1 ASCHSRLRDEF
12 LNREVFA
19 SALEAKVLGQQHR
32 QRHNH
37 ERPHSSLDYQT
48 QHGCAL
54 PLNSP
59 STHKP
64 KTNRNSHSKWIKN
77 RGRPQPRTKTNTGK
91 TTVLKCPAFGQLTR
105 EEQRNRHA
113 HSRWLPAHEAFHHLA
128 AQQKRSDSIRLTAIT
143 P

>member
-59 STHKP
+59 STHNP

-77 RGRPQPRTKTNTGK
+77 RGQANHRWNRSSTRPTSPARPPCWCGRAATIRAPPVPCSVRGSHSCGLDRT
-91 TTVLKCPAFGQLTR
+91 
-105 EEQRNRHA
+105 
-113 HSRWLPAHEAFHHLA
+113 S
-128 AQQKRSDSIRLTAIT
+128 
-143 P
+143 